1 MIKKRREG
9 RIKLPIFEYNWSK
22 EVDKEE
28 PNLNVIRNQINTFMF
43 VIQNKENFKIDD
55 FREEFK
61 KFTKLIIR
69 HGHLTK
75 LEKEY
80 RDKFLLINKFIKDK
94 WETI

>member
-55 FREEFK
+55 FREEFR
-61 KFTKLIIR
+61 KFTKLIIG

-75 LEKEY
+75 LEKRY
-80 RDKFLLINKFIKDK
+80 RDKFLIINKFIKDY

>member
-9 RIKLPIFEYNWSK
+9 KIKLPIFEYNWSK

-28 PNLNVIRNQINTFMF
+28 PNLNIIRNQINTFMF
-43 VIQNKENFKIDD
+43 VIQNKDNFKIDD

-61 KFTKLIIR
+61 KFTKQIIR

-75 LEKEY
+75 LQKEY
-80 RDKFLLINKFIKDK
+80 QDKFLLINKFIKDY

>member
-1 MIKKRREG
+1 MIKKRHEG
-9 RIKLPIFEYNWSK
+9 RIKLPIFEYNWTK
-22 EVDKEE
+22 EVAKEE
-28 PNLNVIRNQINTFMF
+28 PNLIVIRNQINTFMF

-80 RDKFLLINKFIKDK
+80 RDKFLLINKFIKNN

>member
-55 FREEFK
+55 FREEFR
-61 KFTKLIIR
+61 KFTKLIIG

-75 LEKEY
+75 LEKGY
-80 RDKFLLINKFIKDK
+80 RDKFLIINKFIKDY

>member
-9 RIKLPIFEYNWSK
+9 RIKLPIFEYNWTK
-22 EVDKEE
+22 EIAKEE
-28 PNLNVIRNQINTFMF
+28 PSLNVIRNQINTFMF
-43 VIQNKENFKIDD
+43 VIQNKENFKIND
-55 FREEFK
+55 FHEEFK

-80 RDKFLLINKFIKDK
+80 QDKFLIINKFIKDY